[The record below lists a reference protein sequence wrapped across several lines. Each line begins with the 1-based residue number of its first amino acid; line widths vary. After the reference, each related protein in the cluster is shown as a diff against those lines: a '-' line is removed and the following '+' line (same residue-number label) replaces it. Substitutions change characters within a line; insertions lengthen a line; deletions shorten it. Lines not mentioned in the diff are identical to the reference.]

1 MTKRDEVREL
11 RATITAL
18 SGKVPASFKLD
29 YLRRRLA
36 MLTPATDVKVG
47 DGGGA
52 TAGSLHRPT
61 IDSIGKQRAQ
71 LVTEL
76 SIRRGVTAA
85 DIINRALDEYAVREG
100 YGAVVASIQ
109 RRKD

>member
-11 RATITAL
+11 RATITVL

-36 MLTPATDVKVG
+36 MLTPATDVKV
-47 DGGGA
+47 DGQGA

-109 RRKD
+109 RRKI